1 MIGKEHIEH
10 AKTYVEKQIS
20 TVPKIGLVL
29 GSGLGVL
36 AEDIEDKVIIS
47 YGDIPHFPTS
57 TVEGHAGNLV
67 IGTLEGKSVVAM
79 QGRFHFYEGYS
90 MQQVTFQVRV
100 MHASGVE
107 CVLIPNAAEGVNKA
121 VNPGDLM
128 IIQDHINLTGSNP
141 LIGPNDEQLGPRFPD
156 MSSVYDKECI
166 QHARTI
172 ATELDINVQTGVYV
186 GNSGPTYE
194 TPAEINML
202 RMLGGDAVGMSTV
215 PEAIVARHMGLNVL
229 GISCITNMAAGI
241 LDEPLSHEDVIQ
253 TANKAQKR
261 FITLVK
267 ETIRTF
273 PK

>member
-1 MIGKEHIEH
+1 MIEKDQIEN
-10 AKTYVEKQIS
+10 AKIYIEKQIS
-20 TVPKIGLVL
+20 ITPKIGLVL
-29 GSGLGVL
+29 GSGLGIL
-36 AEDIEDKVIIS
+36 AEEIEDKKIIS

-67 IGTLEGKSVVAM
+67 IGSFEGKSVVAM

-90 MQQVTFQVRV
+90 MQEVTFPMRV
-100 MHASGVE
+100 MHALGVE
-107 CVLIPNAAEGVNKA
+107 SVLITNAAGGINKEFH
-121 VNPGDLM
+121 PGDLM
-128 IIQDHINLTGSNP
+128 LITDHINLTGTNP
-141 LIGPNDEQLGPRFPD
+141 LIGPNNEQLGPRFPD
-156 MSSVYDKECI
+156 MSVVYDKALI
-166 QHARTI
+166 QHVQTI
-172 ATELDINVQTGVYV
+172 ADGLDMNVQTGVYV

-215 PEAIVARHMGLNVL
+215 PEAIVARHMGIDIL

-241 LDEPLSHEDVIQ
+241 LDEALSHEDVIQ
-253 TANKAQKR
+253 TANKAQKQ